1 MRILH
6 TESSLGWG
14 GQEIRVLTEARGVA
28 RRGHHVAI
36 AAPAQS
42 RIYAAAPDYGIE
54 RIELPIARKS
64 LRGLS
69 ALRSHLAATPYDVL
83 NTHSSTDSW
92 LAAVA
97 MRMLR
102 DPPVLVR
109 TRHVSVPVPN
119 DPGTRWLYRKA
130 TARVV
135 TTGEALRLQLVR
147 DNGLDPA
154 RVESIPTGIDA
165 SAYAALPQDEARR
178 LVGLP
183 LDVPIVGIVAT
194 LRSWKGHRHLVDALA
209 KVSNPHTMLAIVGD
223 GPQREALE
231 RHVDAQGLVGR
242 VRFAGQQ
249 RDVAPWL
256 GALDVF
262 ALPSTANEGVPQAL
276 LQAMLAGVPCVTT
289 AAGAI
294 PEIARDGETAL
305 VVPPAD
311 PAAIA
316 SAIDRIFADRALG
329 ARLASAARTY
339 VAPRF
344 GLATMLDRMEQAFRR
359 AIEDAK
365 P

>member
-1 MRILH
+1 
-6 TESSLGWG
+6 
-14 GQEIRVLTEARGVA
+14 
-28 RRGHHVAI
+28 
-36 AAPAQS
+36 
-42 RIYAAAPDYGIE
+42 
-54 RIELPIARKS
+54 
-64 LRGLS
+64 
-69 ALRSHLAATPYDVL
+69 
-83 NTHSSTDSW
+83 
-92 LAAVA
+92 
-97 MRMLR
+97 MLR

-231 RHVDAQGLVGR
+231 RHVDAQGSGRSRALRRPAARRRAVAWCARR
-242 VRFAGQQ
+242 VR
-249 RDVAPWL
+249 VAVD
-256 GALDVF
+256 GERRRA
-262 ALPSTANEGVPQAL
+262 
-276 LQAMLAGVPCVTT
+276 AGV
-289 AAGAI
+289 AAG
-294 PEIARDGETAL
+294 D
-305 VVPPAD
+305 V
-311 PAAIA
+311 
-316 SAIDRIFADRALG
+316 
-329 ARLASAARTY
+329 
-339 VAPRF
+339 
-344 GLATMLDRMEQAFRR
+344 RR
-359 AIEDAK
+359 RSCA
-365 P
+365 

>member
-1 MRILH
+1 M
-6 TESSLGWG
+6 GWG
-14 GQEIRVLTEARGVA
+14 GQEIRILTESRGFLDRGHRVALYAPPGSRIAAEAPGYGVPLVTLPIGRKRPAGVA
-28 RRGHHVAI
+28 ALARAFK
-36 AAPAQS
+36 AA
-42 RIYAAAPDYGIE
+42 R
-54 RIELPIARKS
+54 
-64 LRGLS
+64 
-69 ALRSHLAATPYDVL
+69 HDVV

-135 TTGEALRLQLVR
+135 TTGEALRAQLVR
-147 DNGLDPA
+147 DNGLDPE

-165 SAYAALPQDEARR
+165 SAYAAIPQDEARR

-183 LDVPIVGIVAT
+183 LDTPIVGIVAT

-209 KVSNPHTMLAIVGD
+209 KLAKRQAMLAIVGD

-231 RHVDAQGLVGR
+231 RHVDALGLAAR

-256 GALDVF
+256 ASFDAF

-276 LQAMLAGVPCVTT
+276 LQAMFAGVPCVTT

-294 PEIARDGETAL
+294 PEIARDEETAL
-305 VVPPAD
+305 VVPSAD
-311 PAAIA
+311 PAALA
-316 SAIDRIFADRALG
+316 AAIDRLLADRELG
-329 ARLASAARTY
+329 ARLASAARAH

-344 GLATMLDRMEQAFRR
+344 GLATMLDRMDATFRR
-359 AIEDAK
+359 AIEDTRA
-365 P
+365 